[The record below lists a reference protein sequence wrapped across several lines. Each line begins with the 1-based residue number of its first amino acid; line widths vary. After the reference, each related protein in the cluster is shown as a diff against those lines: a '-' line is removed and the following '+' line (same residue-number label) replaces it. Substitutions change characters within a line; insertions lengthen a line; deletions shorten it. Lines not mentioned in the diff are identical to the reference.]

1 MLKGTYL
8 EEYFIHLRDILNW
21 VLSVVRRELTEK
33 ICQRIKESILVGVCY
48 RQTDAT
54 LQECNNV

>member
-33 ICQRIKESILVGVCY
+33 MCQRIKESILVGVC
-48 RQTDAT
+48 
-54 LQECNNV
+54 

>member
-33 ICQRIKESILVGVCY
+33 YARESKKVF
-48 RQTDAT
+48 
-54 LQECNNV
+54 